1 MFSFL
6 RGFLWLCIRSLA
18 WLLRHAPFLPGW
30 HRGPQVHSK
39 LIWQSM
45 LRLLFCL
52 QQRTAAKEKLCVG
65 NLFLQLVFSNYGIQ
79 FFIYLPTYFW
89 ETNYQT
95 AIFRQLFFSFF
106 PFKSIFCSNWIFTI
120 AIAEIICVVTALWSV
135 QCFEEALEDFC
146 PINHR
151 KILLQ
156 QKVGHFT
163 FIHIA
168 ENLSKTT
175 FSESF
180 LKWSKVKLSCC
191 STL

>member
-18 WLLRHAPFLPGW
+18 WLLRHAPFYQDGTVGRKCIRNLFGNLCYAFYSAFSRALP
-30 HRGPQVHSK
+30 PKKNFVSEIYFCNLYFQTIVHS
-39 LIWQSM
+39 
-45 LRLLFCL
+45 
-52 QQRTAAKEKLCVG
+52 
-65 NLFLQLVFSNYGIQ
+65 FSSTYV
-79 FFIYLPTYFW
+79 PTCFGK
-89 ETNYQT
+89 TNYQT

-135 QCFEEALEDFC
+135 ECFEGALEDFC

-156 QKVGHFT
+156 QKVRHFT
-163 FIHIA
+163 FINIA
-168 ENLSKTT
+168 ENISKTT

-191 STL
+191 I

>member
-1 MFSFL
+1 MHKVVGLTFKTRTLFTRMAPWAASAFETYL
-6 RGFLWLCIRSLA
+6 AIYATPFILPSAAHCRQRKTLCRKSIFA
-18 WLLRHAPFLPGW
+18 TCIF
-30 HRGPQVHSK
+30 K
-39 LIWQSM
+39 
-45 LRLLFCL
+45 
-52 QQRTAAKEKLCVG
+52 
-65 NLFLQLVFSNYGIQ
+65 IQ

-168 ENLSKTT
+168 ENISKTT

-191 STL
+191 I